1 MENLVCVKAVD
12 CQRVT
17 IVKYVDM
24 EWILPLDVLSVYQS
38 TGTRTLQ
45 MRKKDVEVCLGKC
58 LDIRIFFGINVD
70 YMTNYRQ

>member
-24 EWILPLDVLSVYQS
+24 EWILQLVVLNVPRS

-45 MRKKDVEVCLGKC
+45 PRREDVEVCLGTY
-58 LDIRIFFGINVD
+58 I
-70 YMTNYRQ
+70 